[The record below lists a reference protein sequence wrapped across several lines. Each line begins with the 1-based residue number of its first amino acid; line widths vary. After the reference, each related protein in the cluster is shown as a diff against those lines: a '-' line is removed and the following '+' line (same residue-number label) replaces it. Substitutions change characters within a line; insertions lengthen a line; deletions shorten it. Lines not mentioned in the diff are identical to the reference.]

1 MADAEHR
8 EPLLTDDIRELLRL
22 IAEGDIAEVLIRR
35 GDAEVHV
42 KRAIA
47 QPQAPSMVAVAAS
60 QAAVPNPG
68 YPPNSVLPPLTLV
81 VSEPEAPATNGV
93 TVTAPMVGIYYS
105 APSPKEPTY
114 VHIGDE
120 VHPGDILG
128 IIEAMKIMNEIEC
141 EMHGRVTD
149 ILATNGQPVEYGQP
163 LLVIEPI

>member
-1 MADAEHR
+1 MADAEHH
-8 EPLLTDDIRELLRL
+8 EPLLTEDIRELLRL

-47 QPQAPSMVAVAAS
+47 QPQALNMVVAAAPS
-60 QAAVPNPG
+60 AAVPNSG
-68 YPPNSVLPPLTLV
+68 YPLHSVTPPIAILPDHQ
-81 VSEPEAPATNGV
+81 EAPVTNGV

-114 VHIGDE
+114 VQVGDE

-149 ILATNGQPVEYGQP
+149 MLVTNGQPVEYGQP
-163 LLVIEPI
+163 LLVIEPL

>member
-22 IAEGDIAEVLIRR
+22 IAQGDIAEVLIRR

-47 QPQAPSMVAVAAS
+47 QPQVLSMVAAAPPVV
-60 QAAVPNPG
+60 VPNQG
-68 YPPNSVLPPLTLV
+68 YLPNGVVTPLTSLPGEQEV
-81 VSEPEAPATNGV
+81 PATTGV

-114 VHIGDE
+114 VHLGDE

-141 EMHGRVTD
+141 EMHGRVTNV
-149 ILATNGQPVEYGQP
+149 LVTNGQPVEYGQP